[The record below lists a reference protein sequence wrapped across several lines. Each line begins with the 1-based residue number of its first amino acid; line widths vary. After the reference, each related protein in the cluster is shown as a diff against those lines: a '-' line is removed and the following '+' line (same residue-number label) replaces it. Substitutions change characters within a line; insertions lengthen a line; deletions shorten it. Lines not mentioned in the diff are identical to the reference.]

1 MSRAPNAKIADDRSA
16 AAVAFGVRTAIATFS
31 ANAMDE
37 HLALAVEAG
46 ANHHISKPI
55 TPERLLAGI
64 ERALNQDTSGEL
76 GAPRRTSAG

>member
-1 MSRAPNAKIADDRSA
+1 MDGLTATRTIRRREA
-16 AAVAFGVRTAIATFS
+16 AAGCASTPIAMFS

-64 ERALNQDTSGEL
+64 EAALSHDQPGEL